1 MTIRVAI
8 DPDFDQIWPF
18 WHAIVAAGETYAYPR
33 QSTKQEA
40 YQFWIEIPQHTYVEA
55 EADAIH
61 GSYYIKPNQPGPGGH
76 VCNCGYMVAP
86 AARGRGV
93 ATRLC
98 QHSLQVAREL
108 GYKAMQ
114 FNSVVATNT
123 GAVRLWERLGF
134 AIVGRIP
141 QAYDHAT
148 LGYVDLLV
156 MYQWWGD

>member
-1 MTIRVAI
+1 MMIRIATDV
-8 DPDFDQIWPF
+8 DFEHIWPF
-18 WHAIVAAGETYAYPR
+18 WQTIVAAGETYAYPR
-33 QSTKQEA
+33 QSTQQDA
-40 YQFWIEIPQHTYVEA
+40 RRFWLEIPQRTYVE
-55 EADAIH
+55 EDQGAIT
-61 GSYYIKPNQPGPGGH
+61 GSYYLKPNQLGPGRH

-123 GAVRLWERLGF
+123 GAIRLWERLGF

-141 QAYDHAT
+141 KAYDHAT

>member
-1 MTIRVAI
+1 MTIRVAT
-8 DPDFDQIWPF
+8 DADFDHIWPF
-18 WHAIVAAGETYAYPR
+18 WHTIVAAGETYAYPR
-33 QSTKQEA
+33 QSTKQDA
-40 YQFWIEIPQHTYVEA
+40 RRFWLEMPQRTYVE
-55 EADAIH
+55 EDQGAIA
-61 GSYYIKPNQPGPGGH
+61 GSYYLKPNQPGPGRH

-86 AARGRGV
+86 AARGQGV

-123 GAVRLWERLGF
+123 GAIRLWERLGF

-141 QAYDHAT
+141 KAYDHAT